1 MHGRPSFEEVARE
14 TLKGRP
20 ELQRKISPDKD
31 LGMRPAGGGFGVML
45 KGGILKR
52 ETRSVCNFMA
62 IDVCMFEFYSGYT
75 TKCCRT
81 GTE

>member
-45 KGGILKR
+45 KGEI
-52 ETRSVCNFMA
+52 
-62 IDVCMFEFYSGYT
+62 
-75 TKCCRT
+75 
-81 GTE
+81 